1 MLPGPMHRVTLLRND
16 PAVGWLTGSGRFG
29 VLLKWAGVWVGY
41 FLLVRAVFFV
51 SKAAMDSSALASFDV
66 TVMGWSFPRLVA
78 VGVAALL
85 LIPVRHLANV
95 VRAAARAKAAKQD
108 ASDEALAIDD
118 YAALAEQAEGTVVS
132 LVGWVRGHGYLEH
145 TVGGHQAVGLA
156 LPCRGLTVVETLH
169 NFDLVDEGGAT
180 ALIVAQGARLL
191 GQPTVPISR
200 VDAEDRALLHALNL
214 PAGIVPTYWS
224 AFVVRDG
231 DPVMVIGTKATVHDM
246 TELQHGRAA
255 ARTAVTSQAKR
266 PLLVIPLDA
275 ERRDV

>member
-1 MLPGPMHRVTLLRND
+1 MHRVTLLRND
-16 PAVGWLTGSGRFG
+16 PAAGWLTGSGRMG
-29 VLLKWAGVWVGY
+29 VLLKWGGVWVGY
-41 FLLVRAVFFV
+41 FLLVRVVFFV
-51 SKAAMDSSALASFDV
+51 AKVAMDTSSLAAFDV
-66 TVMGWSFPRLVA
+66 TVMGWSFPRLAAVA
-78 VGVAALL
+78 VAALML
-85 LIPVRHLANV
+85 VPARHLANV
-95 VRAAARAKAAKQD
+95 VRAGAQARAAKQD
-108 ASDEALAIDD
+108 AGDEAQAIDD

-169 NFDLVDEGGAT
+169 NFDLVDEAGAT
-180 ALIVAQGARLL
+180 ALVVAQGARLL
-191 GQPTVPISR
+191 GQPKVPISR
-200 VDAEDRALLHALNL
+200 VDAEDRALLHELNL
-214 PAGIVPTYWS
+214 PAGVVPTYWT

-266 PLLVIPLDA
+266 PLLIVPLDA